1 MYSEILQVFR
11 CLFII
16 SLLSF
21 PKLIFAQK
29 QKEIDLLKLYQTGKL
44 IPINRELKLFSND
57 SVTYLRVLEN
67 KKEGIVSLPLKQ
79 FKNCTIEIEMRGNDV
94 FSGAILVLRFRK
106 QIM

>member
-1 MYSEILQVFR
+1 MYSESLQVLR

-57 SVTYLRVLEN
+57 SVTYLRVSEN
-67 KKEGIVSLPLKQ
+67 KKEGIVWLTSKQ
-79 FKNCTIEIEMRGNDV
+79 FKNGIIEIEMRV
-94 FSGAILVLRFRK
+94 KMFFSGALLVLRF
-106 QIM
+106 MA